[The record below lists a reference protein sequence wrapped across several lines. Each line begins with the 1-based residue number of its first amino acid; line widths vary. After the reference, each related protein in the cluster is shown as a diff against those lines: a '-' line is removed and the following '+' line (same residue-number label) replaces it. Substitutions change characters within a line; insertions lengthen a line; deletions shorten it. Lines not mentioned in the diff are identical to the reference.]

1 MGIFMPIAF
10 SLFGIVFAVIGIKTE
25 NLIPTGFGIVFVAA
39 AVFLLYQIIREKKM
53 RKLYEEDPEAYNAM
67 IEAEEEENPEAE
79 AYEQE
84 MEEIEEYDSDSGK
97 GYCSFCGN
105 YAVNSQKICESCG
118 EKAID

>member
-10 SLFGIVFAVIGIKTE
+10 SLFGIVFAVVGIKTG
-25 NLIPTGFGIVFVAA
+25 NLIPTGFGIAFVAA
-39 AVFLLYQIIREKKM
+39 AVFLIYQIVKDRKL
-53 RKLYEEDPEAYNAM
+53 RKLYEEDPDAYNAM
-67 IEAEEEENPEAE
+67 IEAAEEENPEIE

-84 MEEIEEYDSDSGK
+84 MEEIEDYDSDSGK

-105 YAVNSQKICESCG
+105 YGVNSEKICEFCG